1 MPVRVPDTLPAVE
14 ELRKENIFV
23 IDEKRASTQDI
34 RPLKIAILNL
44 MPLKLMTETD
54 LLRLI
59 SNTPLQV
66 ELDLVLPDGHNW
78 SNTPKE
84 HLDTFYKSFN
94 DIKDNNYDGFIIT
107 GAPVEMVN
115 FEDVDYWDQLQQF
128 FDWARKHVTSTIY
141 ICWAALAGLY
151 HNYGIQKHVLPKKI
165 SGIFPHRVLDK
176 SNPLFRGFDDKFYV
190 PHSRHSEVRKED
202 ILKIPQLKILS
213 ESDES
218 GVYIIMARNGREFYI
233 TGLSEYS
240 PYTLDFEYHRDLE
253 KGMNP
258 SIPKNYYEDDDPN
271 KAPIVKW
278 RSHANL
284 LFTNWLNYFVY
295 QETPYDIR
303 QIKE

>member
-1 MPVRVPDTLPAVE
+1 MPVRVPNTLPAVE

-23 IDEKRASTQDI
+23 IDEKRASSQDI

-84 HLDTFYKSFN
+84 HLDTFYKSFK
-94 DIKDNNYDGFIIT
+94 DIKANNYDGFIIT

-151 HNYGIQKHVLPKKI
+151 HNYGIPKHVLPKKI
-165 SGIFPHRVLDK
+165 SGIFPHCVLDK

-218 GVYIIMARNGREFYI
+218 GVYIIMARNGREIYI
-233 TGLSEYS
+233 TGHSEYS

>member
-115 FEDVDYWDQLQQF
+115 FEDVDYWDQL
-128 FDWARKHVTSTIY
+128 HGNSLI
-141 ICWAALAGLY
+141 G
-151 HNYGIQKHVLPKKI
+151 
-165 SGIFPHRVLDK
+165 
-176 SNPLFRGFDDKFYV
+176 
-190 PHSRHSEVRKED
+190 
-202 ILKIPQLKILS
+202 
-213 ESDES
+213 
-218 GVYIIMARNGREFYI
+218 
-233 TGLSEYS
+233 
-240 PYTLDFEYHRDLE
+240 
-253 KGMNP
+253 
-258 SIPKNYYEDDDPN
+258 
-271 KAPIVKW
+271 
-278 RSHANL
+278 
-284 LFTNWLNYFVY
+284 
-295 QETPYDIR
+295 QENM
-303 QIKE
+303 

>member
-94 DIKDNNYDGFIIT
+94 DIKD
-107 GAPVEMVN
+107 
-115 FEDVDYWDQLQQF
+115 
-128 FDWARKHVTSTIY
+128 
-141 ICWAALAGLY
+141 
-151 HNYGIQKHVLPKKI
+151 
-165 SGIFPHRVLDK
+165 
-176 SNPLFRGFDDKFYV
+176 
-190 PHSRHSEVRKED
+190 
-202 ILKIPQLKILS
+202 LS
-213 ESDES
+213 L
-218 GVYIIMARNGREFYI
+218 IHI
-233 TGLSEYS
+233 
-240 PYTLDFEYHRDLE
+240 
-253 KGMNP
+253 
-258 SIPKNYYEDDDPN
+258 
-271 KAPIVKW
+271 
-278 RSHANL
+278 
-284 LFTNWLNYFVY
+284 
-295 QETPYDIR
+295 
-303 QIKE
+303 